1 MKENC
6 SLLLSSRCTIFCKL
20 SDGQKKLSKYREKAN
35 RLYFE
40 SNWSKDRISQEL
52 HMSKH
57 FVVRWTQ
64 SPGQDF
70 SKDGRGWPKGQRRKW
85 TETTEQRIREIH
97 ENQLSDPEEFFFGAT
112 AIQHHWRKK
121 YTDIPPPLRTIG
133 QILTDLHLSNPR
145 KKRRNKG
152 AAKYLL
158 YPEKT
163 IYGGQLGNR
172 VLESDFI
179 QRFLKGRSS
188 PLHFIGYSA
197 KKAPRIRYFIRIA
210 GQTADAF
217 VNACE
222 TFFDR
227 FEQPDVMKVDNAAT
241 FIGSVSGKRNL
252 SKTML
257 YLLNRGIS
265 PVFAVP
271 RRPFTQA
278 SVEGNNSVFARNF
291 WNRRTFENLADVD
304 RQLQWFNESSL
315 RYTAYEKPKP
325 ATSKSTKTRKPVTNI
340 YFLRQIMESSVNP
353 GQGSISVLNEEI
365 LLPAEWINFFVL
377 AKWNLKT
384 ETLSVF
390 IEQKDQ
396 LQTLS
401 ESQFL
406 INKTTKQKLTK
417 NGALSSC
424 I

>member
-1 MKENC
+1 MKETC
-6 SLLLSSRCTIFCKL
+6 SLLLPSSCTIFCKL
-20 SDGQKKLSKYREKAN
+20 SDGQKKLLKYREKVN

-40 SNWSKDRISQEL
+40 SNWSKNRISREL

-85 TETTEQRIREIH
+85 TESTEQRIREIH

-112 AIQHHWRKK
+112 AIQHRWRKK
-121 YTDIPPPLRTIG
+121 YRDVPPPLRTIG

-145 KKRRNKG
+145 KKGRNKG

-163 IYGGQLGNR
+163 IYGGQLGSR

-197 KKAPRIRYFIRIA
+197 KKTPRIRYFIRIA

-217 VNACE
+217 INACD

-257 YLLNRGIS
+257 YLLNRGIT

-291 WNRRTFENLADVD
+291 WNKRVFENLTDVD

-315 RYTAYEKPKP
+315 RYTAYQKPKP
-325 ATSKSTKTRKPVTNI
+325 ATPKKEKPVTNI
-340 YFLRQIMESSVNP
+340 YFLRQIMESSVTP

-365 LLPAEWINFFVL
+365 LLPPEWINFFVL
-377 AKWNLKT
+377 AKWELET

-390 IEQKDQ
+390 IELKHQ
-396 LQTLS
+396 LQTLD

-406 INKTTKQKLTK
+406 INKTTKQKLK
-417 NGALSSC
+417 KSGALSSC

>member
-1 MKENC
+1 MREKS
-6 SLLLSSRCTIFCKL
+6 SLLLPSKCTTFCKL
-20 SDGQKKLSKYREKAN
+20 SDGQKKLLKYRAKAN

-40 SNWSKDRISQEL
+40 CSWSKTRICQEL

-57 FVVRWTQ
+57 FVIRWTQ
-64 SPGQDF
+64 SPGQDL

-97 ENQLSDPEEFFFGAT
+97 KNQISDPEEFFFGAT
-112 AIQHHWRKK
+112 AIQHRWRQK
-121 YTDIPPPLRTIG
+121 YTDVPPPLRTIG

-145 KKRRNKG
+145 KKGRNKG
-152 AAKYLL
+152 AAQYLL

-163 IYGGQLGNR
+163 IYGGHLGSR

-179 QRFLKGRSS
+179 QRFLNGRNS

-197 KKAPRIRYFIRIA
+197 KKTPRIRYFIRIA
-210 GQTADAF
+210 APTADAF
-217 VNACE
+217 INACE

-227 FEQPDVMKVDNAAT
+227 FEQPEVMKVDNAAT
-241 FIGSVSGKRNL
+241 FIGSASGKRNL

-257 YLLNRGIS
+257 YLLNRGIT

-325 ATSKSTKTRKPVTNI
+325 ATSKSKKTRKPVTNI
-340 YFLRQIMESSVNP
+340 YFLRQIMESTVNP

-365 LLPAEWINFFVL
+365 LLPPEWINFFVL

-396 LQTLS
+396 LKTLA
-401 ESQFL
+401 ERQFL
-406 INKTTKQKLTK
+406 INKTTKQKLRK
-417 NGALSSC
+417 NGALSLC

>member
-1 MKENC
+1 MREKS
-6 SLLLSSRCTIFCKL
+6 SLLLPSKCTTFCKL
-20 SDGQKKLSKYREKAN
+20 SDGQKKLLKYRAKAN

-40 SNWSKDRISQEL
+40 CSWSKTRICQEL

-57 FVVRWTQ
+57 FVIRWTQ
-64 SPGQDF
+64 SPGQDL

-97 ENQLSDPEEFFFGAT
+97 KNQLSDPEEFFFGAT
-112 AIQHHWRKK
+112 AIQHRWRQK
-121 YTDIPPPLRTIG
+121 YTDVPPPLRTIG

-145 KKRRNKG
+145 KKGRNKG
-152 AAKYLL
+152 AAQYLL

-163 IYGGQLGNR
+163 IYGGHLGSR

-179 QRFLKGRSS
+179 QRFLNGKNS

-197 KKAPRIRYFIRIA
+197 KKTPRIRYFIRIA
-210 GQTADAF
+210 APTADAF
-217 VNACE
+217 INACE

-227 FEQPDVMKVDNAAT
+227 FEQPEVMKVDNAAT
-241 FIGSVSGKRNL
+241 FIGSASGKRNL

-257 YLLNRGIS
+257 YLLNHGIT

-325 ATSKSTKTRKPVTNI
+325 ATSKSKKTRKPVTNI
-340 YFLRQIMESSVNP
+340 YFLRQIMESTVNP

-365 LLPAEWINFFVL
+365 LLPPEWINFFVL

-396 LQTLS
+396 LKTLA
-401 ESQFL
+401 ERQFL
-406 INKTTKQKLTK
+406 INKTTKQKLRK

>member
-1 MKENC
+1 MREKS
-6 SLLLSSRCTIFCKL
+6 SLLLPSKCTTFCKL
-20 SDGQKKLSKYREKAN
+20 SDGQKKLLKYRAKAN

-40 SNWSKDRISQEL
+40 CSWSKTRICQEL

-57 FVVRWTQ
+57 FVIRWTQ
-64 SPGQDF
+64 SPGQDL

-97 ENQLSDPEEFFFGAT
+97 KNQLSDPEEFFFGAT
-112 AIQHHWRKK
+112 AIQHRWRQK
-121 YTDIPPPLRTIG
+121 YTDVPPPLRTIG

-145 KKRRNKG
+145 KKGRNKG
-152 AAKYLL
+152 AAQYLL

-163 IYGGQLGNR
+163 IYGGHLGSR

-179 QRFLKGRSS
+179 QRFLNGRNS

-197 KKAPRIRYFIRIA
+197 KKTPRIRYFIRIA
-210 GQTADAF
+210 APTADAF
-217 VNACE
+217 INACE

-227 FEQPDVMKVDNAAT
+227 FEQPEVMKVDNAAT
-241 FIGSVSGKRNL
+241 FIGSASGKRNL

-257 YLLNRGIS
+257 YLLNHGIT

-325 ATSKSTKTRKPVTNI
+325 ATSKSKKTRKPVTNI
-340 YFLRQIMESSVNP
+340 YFLRQIMESTVNP

-365 LLPAEWINFFVL
+365 LLPPEWINFFVL

-396 LQTLS
+396 LKTLA
-401 ESQFL
+401 ERQFL
-406 INKTTKQKLTK
+406 INKTTKQKLRK